1 METREITAHINKGS
15 PCHQRKLKQG
25 GIPILMC
32 PLLNVLTRDPSSLGF
47 LEELRRLNIVR
58 IRVTWKTFVFNQ
70 TLCQSNI
77 LKAGKTFLEKNKDV

>member
-32 PLLNVLTRDPSSLGF
+32 PLLAQLNVLTRDPSSLGF
-47 LEELRRLNIVR
+47 LDELRRLNIVR
-58 IRVTWKTFVFNQ
+58 IRVTWKTFFFNQ

-77 LKAGKTFLEKNKDV
+77 LKAG